1 MKTLALA
8 LALSLLPGLS
18 IAQTPPA
25 PAPAPPPARPSAQR
39 DRPVIQVDGVVARPY
54 FWVQSRAALHY
65 QPAEPRRTFAPT
77 VVRAVRQA
85 PF

>member
-1 MKTLALA
+1 MLDVEVVDLFKRYGSVAAL
-8 LALSLLPGLS
+8 
-18 IAQTPPA
+18 
-25 PAPAPPPARPSAQR
+25 
-39 DRPVIQVDGVVARPY
+39 DGVVARPY

-65 QPAEPRRTFAPT
+65 QPAEPRRTFTPT